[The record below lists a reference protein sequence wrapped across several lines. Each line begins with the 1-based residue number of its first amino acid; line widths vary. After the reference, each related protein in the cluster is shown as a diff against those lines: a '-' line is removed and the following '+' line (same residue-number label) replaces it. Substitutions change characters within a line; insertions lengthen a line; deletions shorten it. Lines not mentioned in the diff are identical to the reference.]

1 MERCCLYYFR
11 KTSNVSKL
19 SVKKETTNPDYMEN
33 KDKIL
38 LNGMHWSAADDIE
51 YNTIGAS
58 WDSD

>member
-1 MERCCLYYFR
+1 M
-11 KTSNVSKL
+11 

-38 LNGMHWSAADDIE
+38 LNGMTWSAADDIE